1 MDKKTRNSELYLL
14 LMIGAISAFGP
25 FVTDFYLPAL
35 PSLNEYFHTTA
46 SLVQLSLTFSMI
58 GLAVGQLVIGPL
70 SDKYGRKSPLLWSL
84 VIFSFSTLGCIYAP
98 DIHWF
103 VFFRLI
109 QGLSGAG
116 GLVISKS
123 ITVDLYEGAALTR
136 FFSMLSSVQGVAPIC
151 APVLGGFLLETTSW
165 KGIFWILFAIGLLL
179 LVTLCFF
186 KESLPRDKR
195 QGGNVWATFRRY
207 LPVLGHGRFMCYVL
221 VQAFSMGVTFT
232 YIAASPFIF
241 QNHYGLSPMAY
252 SLCFGANAIAIM
264 LGSLSV
270 SFFRSATQAIRVG
283 VFGFGL
289 ISLLVASVLIA
300 DAPVMVVEGSLFLF
314 MIFLGLIQPSSTTL
328 ALDLEREN
336 SGNASA
342 VLGFLMFLFGGILSP
357 LTGLGNML
365 HTTSLIIV
373 ICCAAALF
381 CTLLTTS
388 RFSHY
393 VLKLRTVKTSN

>member
-1 MDKKTRNSELYLL
+1 MN
-14 LMIGAISAFGP
+14 G
-25 FVTDFYLPAL
+25 
-35 PSLNEYFHTTA
+35 N
-46 SLVQLSLTFSMI
+46 
-58 GLAVGQLVIGPL
+58 
-70 SDKYGRKSPLLWSL
+70 
-84 VIFSFSTLGCIYAP
+84 
-98 DIHWF
+98 
-103 VFFRLI
+103 
-109 QGLSGAG
+109 
-116 GLVISKS
+116 
-123 ITVDLYEGAALTR
+123 
-136 FFSMLSSVQGVAPIC
+136 
-151 APVLGGFLLETTSW
+151 
-165 KGIFWILFAIGLLL
+165 
-179 LVTLCFF
+179 TLCFF